1 MWITGCCFQR
11 KKEDKM
17 KRNVLL
23 LGIAMMMVVAGCHN
37 QNAKTTVKDAE
48 RAEAALF
55 NEDQTL
61 NAEAVTDA
69 VATFKK
75 YAEENPDAADAAD
88 YLFKAAEISINTKQ
102 EPQQSIDLVNGLL
115 SGYPQFD
122 KNPVAL
128 FMLAS
133 FVYDEQLGDLD
144 GARAAYQQIVD
155 QYPDSPFARD
165 AKIAI
170 TQLGMTPEELVKMFE
185 AQEQE

>member
-1 MWITGCCFQR
+1 
-11 KKEDKM
+11 M
-17 KRNVLL
+17 KRNVFLL
-23 LGIAMMMVVAGCHN
+23 AVAMMAVMVGCHN
-37 QNAKTTVKDAE
+37 QNAKTTLKDVQKV
-48 RAEAALF
+48 EAALF
-55 NEDQTL
+55 NADQTL
-61 NAEAVTDA
+61 NSAAVTEAVT
-69 VATFKK
+69 TFKK
-75 YAEENPDAADAAD
+75 YAEENAEAANAAD
-88 YLFKAAEISINTKQ
+88 YLFKAVEISINTKQ
-102 EPQQSIDLVNGLL
+102 EPQQSIDLVNQLV

-122 KNPVAL
+122 KNAVAL

-144 GARAAYQQIVD
+144 KARDAYQQIVD